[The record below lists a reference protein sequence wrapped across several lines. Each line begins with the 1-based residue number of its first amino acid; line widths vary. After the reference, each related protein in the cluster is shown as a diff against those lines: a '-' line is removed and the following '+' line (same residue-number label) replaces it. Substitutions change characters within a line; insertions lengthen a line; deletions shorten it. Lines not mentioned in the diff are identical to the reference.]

1 MSPKAKHLQGLPP
14 LDLNPAEAWPMMHRR
29 LTSMVKPD
37 ASPEEFA
44 AKLTYIEQ
52 GIDAM
57 LPARADD
64 SLFVLVQMLSHQQL
78 GYSASHAL
86 LAAVICQMIAPLVDL
101 PPDQTQSLTRAA
113 LTMNMAM
120 APLHDRLAEQTFMAD
135 DDQRLIIRGHPAESA
150 RMLKEMGV
158 NDELWLALVA
168 EHHEVPDGSGY
179 PEGKTQLSEAQ
190 QLLHMTDV
198 FIARIS
204 PRKSRRGLS
213 PNVAAGNIYL
223 EAQERSSRLGA
234 VFVKQ
239 LGMYP
244 PGTYVRLKTEETAV
258 VVRRG
263 DRVNAPLA
271 VAIAD
276 ELGLP
281 LNTPGRRDTQVPT
294 YAVKHAVPPEEI
306 KITLNVSRL
315 LKRI

>member
-1 MSPKAKHLQGLPP
+1 MNMPVSRQSGLPP
-14 LDLNPAEAWPMMHRR
+14 LDTNPTEAWPMMHRR
-29 LTSMVKPD
+29 LVSMAKPGNH
-37 ASPEEFA
+37 PEDFA
-44 AKLTYIEQ
+44 AKLAYIEQ
-52 GIDAM
+52 GIDLM
-57 LPARADD
+57 VDARADD

-86 LAAVICQMIAPLVDL
+86 LAAMICRLIAPLVDIA
-101 PPDQTQSLTRAA
+101 PDDMQSLTRAA
-113 LTMNMAM
+113 LTMNMSM
-120 APLHDRLAEQTFMAD
+120 APLHDRLAEQTHLAD
-135 DDQRLIIRGHPAESA
+135 DDQRAVIRQHPQASA
-150 RMLKEMGV
+150 RLLRELGV
-158 NDELWLALVA
+158 HDEHWLQLVQD
-168 EHHEVPDGSGY
+168 HHEVPDGSGY
-179 PEGKTQLSEAQ
+179 PDGKMQLTEVQ

-263 DRVNAPLA
+263 ERVNAPLT

-281 LNTPGRRDTQVPT
+281 LSSPGRRDTQVPT
-294 YAVKHAVPPEEI
+294 YSVKHAVPPEEI
-306 KITLNVSRL
+306 KIRLNISRL
-315 LKRI
+315 LKRF